1 MEARISQS
9 IANAQKRAESP
20 AGRISSRMPS
30 GVSAETTESS
40 TSGDDDD
47 RVRDLVVDALARI
60 AEDQQRVDPAVE
72 GNDPEHS
79 VHDVAQPE
87 DAGER
92 DRRAIG
98 AHHHDVEPL
107 LGDGLAIARHIENG

>member
-20 AGRISSRMPS
+20 AGRISSRIPS

-47 RVRDLVVDALARI
+47 RVRDLVVHALARV
-60 AEDQQRVDPAVE
+60 AEDHERIDPAVE
-72 GNDPEHS
+72 RDDSEETVDH
-79 VHDVAQPE
+79 VAQPE
-87 DAGER
+87 DATER
-92 DRRAIG
+92 GRRAVR
-98 AHHHDVEPL
+98 AHDL
-107 LGDGLAIARHIENG
+107 D